1 LTTRRNF
8 QLATGRIRGMAA
20 LLTPSIAGLELS
32 DQIISLIRTLE
43 FDIVSA
49 ECPLEVSFQIPGV
62 RAIS

>member
-1 LTTRRNF
+1 
-8 QLATGRIRGMAA
+8 MAA

-43 FDIVSA
+43 FDMVSA
-49 ECPLEVSFQIPGV
+49 KCSLEVSFQISGV